1 MDVKGLQPHYE
12 IVVERASGID
22 TLEVRVEI
30 SEDMPGL
37 DEMKKLEQY
46 RSRIA
51 AGLAALL
58 DVPAKVT
65 LVEPR
70 TIPRSEGGK
79 TRRVVDKRQ
88 L

>member
-1 MDVKGLQPHYE
+1 MKGLPPHYE
-12 IVVERASGID
+12 IVVDRAAGID

-37 DEMKKLEQY
+37 DEMKKLEEF

-51 AGLAALL
+51 QGLSALL

-70 TIPRSEGGK
+70 TIPRADGGK

-88 L
+88 I